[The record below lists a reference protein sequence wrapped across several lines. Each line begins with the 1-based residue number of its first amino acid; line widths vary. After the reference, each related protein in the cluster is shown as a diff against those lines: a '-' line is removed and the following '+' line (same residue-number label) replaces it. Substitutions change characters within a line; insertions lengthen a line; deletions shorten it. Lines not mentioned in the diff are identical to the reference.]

1 VHANERLSEIR
12 LKAEIAGTMA
22 GDTR

>member
-12 LKAEIAGTMA
+12 LKAESAGTMA
-22 GDTR
+22 GDTQ